1 MNPLKVTEHLHQY
14 GAGLERT
21 TEFIFNNED
30 QNEFGFDLISLAE
43 KIEDFHQIKKRNLGN
58 ELSELGDPAW
68 KILLRL
74 FITAQNEKKT
84 TIADLSQQIS
94 FHEKTVLRYIKIL
107 EDNGYII
114 QLNEPERP
122 NGWLQLTLQGH
133 AKMETTLLAL
143 SAF

>member
-30 QNEFGFDLISLAE
+30 QNEYEFYLISLAE

-74 FITAQNEKKT
+74 FITAKSEKKI
-84 TIADLSQQIS
+84 TITDLSQQLS
-94 FHEKTVLRYIKIL
+94 FPEKTVLRYINIL

-114 QLNEPERP
+114 QLHVPEQC
-122 NGWLQLTLQGH
+122 NGWLQLTLQGQT
-133 AKMETTLLAL
+133 KMKTTLLAL